1 MKQSAT
7 IYAEAIRLKLERLH
21 SGSPTTGTAQPF
33 FISLKICSAIN
44 SILHVQQSIQPL
56 AEEIGLYRLRDAVHR
71 NNNNGSLGPTQET
84 LTENAIK
91 DVNEK
96 LDEIFYAIA
105 RRVNFFKLIKRFQ
118 NLNLC
123 LDIVWSWSGQTD
135 QYCDGIGFRYAA
147 NWRSQ

>member
-56 AEEIGLYRLRDAVHR
+56 AEEIGLYRLSDAVQR
-71 NNNNGSLGPTQET
+71 SDNNASLGPTQEA

-105 RRVNFFKLIKRFQ
+105 RRVK
-118 NLNLC
+118 
-123 LDIVWSWSGQTD
+123 
-135 QYCDGIGFRYAA
+135 
-147 NWRSQ
+147 

>member
-56 AEEIGLYRLRDAVHR
+56 AEEIGLYRLSDAVQR
-71 NNNNGSLGPTQET
+71 NDNNGPTQET

-105 RRVNFFKLIKRFQ
+105 RRVWIETFINIF
-118 NLNLC
+118 N
-123 LDIVWSWSGQTD
+123 S
-135 QYCDGIGFRYAA
+135 
-147 NWRSQ
+147 